1 MSRPYAK
8 LPPWIDFG
16 LIPLINLVVAF
27 AVAGLVVLAV
37 GESPVEAA
45 ALMLRGA
52 FGYAE
57 GVGFTLYYAT
67 NFIFT
72 GLAVAVAFH
81 GGLFNIGGEGQAYV
95 GGLGVATVALSL
107 GVVLPWWLNM
117 PLAIVLSF
125 ACGALWALIP
135 GYLQAKRG
143 SHIVIT
149 TIMFNFIAAA
159 LMVYLLVN
167 VLKPAGTM
175 APETRTFDAG
185 AQLPKLRGLFEFF
198 GANLGG
204 APLNVSIFVALVAA
218 FLVWVLIWR
227 TKLGYEIRTLG
238 FSPRAARYAGMS
250 ETRLIVV
257 TMLISGGLAGMMAL
271 NPVMGDQYRLVID
284 FPQGAG
290 FVGIAVAL
298 MGRGH
303 PAGIIPAAIL
313 FGMLYQGGAE
323 LAFDMPSISRDMIV
337 IIQGLV
343 ILFAGA
349 LENMFRPGVGAAYQ
363 WVRFRTEQ
371 PAGENVE
378 EAR

>member
-8 LPPWIDFG
+8 LPPIIDYG
-16 LIPLINLVVAF
+16 VIPLINLIVAF
-27 AVAGLVVLAV
+27 LVAGLVVLAV
-37 GESPVEAA
+37 GESPIRAA
-45 ALMLRGA
+45 ELMLNGA

-67 NFIFT
+67 SFVFT

-95 GGLGVATVALSL
+95 GGLGVTAIALGL
-107 GVVLPWWLNM
+107 GGILPWWLNL
-117 PLAIVLSF
+117 PLAVCLSAAF
-125 ACGALWALIP
+125 GALWAFIP
-135 GYLQAKRG
+135 AYLQAKRG

-159 LMVYLLVN
+159 LMVYLLN
-167 VLKPAGTM
+167 DWLKVPGTN
-175 APETRTFDAG
+175 ALETPTFAEG
-185 AQLPKLRGLFEFF
+185 GQLPKLRGLFELF

-204 APLNVSIFVALVAA
+204 APLNVSAFVALLAC
-218 FLVWVLIWR
+218 LGVWLLIWR
-227 TKLGYEIRTLG
+227 TRLGYEIRTLG
-238 FSPRAARYAGMS
+238 HSPRAARYAGMS
-250 ETRLIVV
+250 ELRLVVV
-257 TMLISGGLAGMMAL
+257 TMLISGGLAGLMAL
-271 NPVMGDQYRLVID
+271 NPVMGDQYRLFND

-303 PAGIIPAAIL
+303 PAGIVPAAIL

-323 LAFDMPSISRDMIV
+323 LAFDMPAISRDMIV

-349 LENMFRPGVGAAYQ
+349 LENMFRPAIGLA
-363 WVRFRTEQ
+363 WSRFRLRETG
-371 PAGENVE
+371 PSA
-378 EAR
+378 ARTGGV